1 MTTIYQVVLKRKDN
15 NYEEV
20 VGQTFE
26 REEALKSRD
35 YFNEHEDNTQIYYLV
50 KSVPIPKAKKK
61 VKY

>member
-1 MTTIYQVVLKRKDN
+1 MTIMYQVVLKRKDN

-35 YFNEHEDNTQIYYLV
+35 HFNEHEDNTQIYYLV
-50 KSVPIPKAKKK
+50 KSVTILKAKKK

>member
-1 MTTIYQVVLKRKDN
+1 MAAMYQVVLKRKDN

-35 YFNEHEDNTQIYYLV
+35 YFNEHEENTQIYYLV
-50 KSVPIPKAKKK
+50 KSVPIPKVKKK
-61 VKY
+61 VRY

>member
-1 MTTIYQVVLKRKDN
+1 MTTMYQVVLKRKDN

-35 YFNEHEDNTQIYYLV
+35 YFNEHGDNTQIYYLV
-50 KSVPIPKAKKK
+50 KSVPQPKS
-61 VKY
+61 